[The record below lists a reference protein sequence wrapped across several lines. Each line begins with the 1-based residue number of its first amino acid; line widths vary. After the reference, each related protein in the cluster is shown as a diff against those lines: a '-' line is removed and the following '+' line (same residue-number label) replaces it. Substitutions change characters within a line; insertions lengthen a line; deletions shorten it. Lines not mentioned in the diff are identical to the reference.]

1 MPNLHF
7 AELINRMT
15 CFDNERGVSMLNRTC
30 FLRIALPLLIFVSL
44 LSLVGCNQP
53 QNHITETDQTKTDQ
67 TKPDWTKPDW
77 ENPDVVGI
85 NKEPGHCTLV
95 PYSDIET
102 AIKAERKAS
111 RFYKSLNGNWKFHWV
126 RKPADRPLDFYESG
140 YDVSTWGQIPVPSNW
155 QMHGYGIPIYLNVP
169 YPFPPNPPYI
179 PHDYNPVGSYRRGFT
194 ISEEWKGRQIFLHF
208 DGVKSAFYVWVNGEK
223 VGYSQDSMTPA
234 EFNITK
240 YLKSGENI
248 LAVEVYRWSDGSYLE
263 DQDMWRLSGIYRN
276 VYLFATPQVHIRDF
290 FVRTDLD
297 ESYTDATLMIRPKIT
312 NFTDESLEG
321 WTIEAQLYDP
331 ETEPVLG
338 QPLSRTVSSIIDEKY
353 PQRDNVKFALL
364 EHKVSNPK
372 KWSAEFP
379 NLYTLVL
386 TLKDAEGKTIEAESC
401 RVGFRKVEIKDG
413 QLLINGRAI
422 KLFGVNRHEHDP
434 DHGRAIPVNRMI
446 QDIKLLK
453 QHNINAVRTSH
464 YPDDPTWYDLCDHYG
479 IYLIDEA
486 NLESHGLKGYLSNV
500 AGWHNAF
507 VERAIRMVER
517 DKNHPSVI
525 FWSLGNET
533 GCGPNHAAMSA
544 WIKEYDPTRPIHY
557 EGAVGDPVDYPY
569 VDMIS
574 RMYARIPQIIRLATD
589 PNDNRPMVLCEYAH
603 AMGNSVGNLK
613 EYWDAIRSHKR
624 LIGGFIW
631 DWADQGLRKKSPDGK
646 EFWAY
651 GGDFGDTPNDGN
663 FCCNGLV
670 QPDRKPNPSLY
681 EVKKVYQRIHV
692 LPVDIL
698 AGKFRIYNEY
708 DFLNLDFADI
718 RCELV
723 ADGLVIKKGTLPKL
737 SIPAG
742 AQRNIQLD
750 FEKPDFQPGAEY
762 WIKIIFTLAA
772 DTSWA
777 KKGHIL
783 AWDQFKIPFDVPP
796 TPVVDPNTIP
806 SLTLKQ
812 DSQKIIVSGSDFE
825 LVFGKDSGALE
836 SFDFN
841 GKQLIASAL
850 VPNFWRVPID
860 NDEGNGMPKRL
871 GIWRNAGPN
880 RTVNTVNAKQVKPQI
895 VRITTESAIPVGT
908 NSTYKTIYTV
918 YGNGDIIIDSTFTP
932 AGDNL
937 PDLPRFG
944 MQMAVPGRFN
954 NLTWLGRGPQ
964 ENYWDRKT
972 GAAFGLYSGNVNNL
986 IHLYVRP
993 QENGNRSDVRWM
1005 ALTAPEGVGLVA
1017 VGMPTIDVSA
1027 WPFTMQELEKAKH
1040 IHELPHRDTI
1050 TVNLDYKQMGVGGDD
1065 SWGARTHPEY
1075 TLPAKSYHYRLRL
1088 MPYAPTLG
1096 DILKLTR
1103 RDFPELQ

>member
-1 MPNLHF
+1 
-7 AELINRMT
+7 MT
-15 CFDNERGVSMLNRTC
+15 RLDNERSVSMLNRTF
-30 FLRIALPLLIFVSL
+30 FLHRALPLLIFVSL
-44 LSLVGCNQP
+44 MSLIGCNQL
-53 QNHITETDQTKTDQ
+53 QNYTTEMDLTN
-67 TKPDWTKPDW
+67 PDW

-102 AIKAERKAS
+102 AIKAERNAS

-126 RKPADRPLDFYESG
+126 RKPADRPRDFYKPE
-140 YDVSTWGQIPVPSNW
+140 YNVSTWDEIPVPSNW

-179 PHDYNPVGSYRRGFT
+179 PHDYNPVSSYRKGFT
-194 ISEEWKGRQIFLHF
+194 ISEEWKDRQIFLHF
-208 DGVKSAFYVWVNGEK
+208 DGVKSAFYVWVNGQK

-290 FVRTDLD
+290 FIRTDLD
-297 ESYTDATLMIRPKIT
+297 DHYIDANLMIRPKLT
-312 NFTDESLEG
+312 NYTNSELKG
-321 WTIEAQLYDP
+321 WTVEAQLYDP
-331 ETEPVLG
+331 ETKPVLA
-338 QPLSRTVSSIIDEKY
+338 QPLSRSASSIINEEY

-364 EHKVSNPK
+364 EAKVSNPQ
-372 KWSAEFP
+372 KWSAETP
-379 NLYTLVL
+379 RLYTFVL
-386 TLKDAEGKTIEAESC
+386 TLKDAAGQVVEIVSC
-401 RVGFRKVEIKDG
+401 RIGFREIEIKDG
-413 QLLINGRAI
+413 QLFVNGKSI

-434 DHGRAIPVNRMI
+434 DHGRAIPVTRMI

-464 YPDDPTWYDLCDHYG
+464 YPDDPTWYDLCDQYG

-557 EGAVGDPVDYPY
+557 EGAAGDPVDYPY

-574 RMYARIPQIIRLATD
+574 RMYARIPEIIRLATD
-589 PNDNRPMVLCEYAH
+589 PIDDRPMVLCEYAH

-631 DWADQGLRKKSPDGK
+631 DWADQGLRKKSPEGK

-651 GGDFGDTPNDGN
+651 GGDFGDKPNDGN

-698 AGKFRIYNEY
+698 SGKYRIYNEY
-708 DFLNLDFADI
+708 DFLDLDIADI
-718 RCELV
+718 KCELI
-723 ADGLVIKKGTLPKL
+723 ADGRVIKKGTLPEL
-737 SIPAG
+737 SLPAG
-742 AQRNIQLD
+742 AQRNIQVN
-750 FEKPDFQPGAEY
+750 FEKPEFQPGAEY
-762 WIKIIFTLAA
+762 WIKIVFTLAA

-777 KKGHIL
+777 KRGHIL

-806 SLTLKQ
+806 SLTLKE
-812 DSQKIIVSGSDFE
+812 DSQKIVVSGDDFE
-825 LVFGKDSGALE
+825 LMFGKDSGALE

-860 NDEGNGMPKRL
+860 NDEGNDMPKRL
-871 GIWRNAGPN
+871 GVWRNVVPN
-880 RTVNTVNAKQVKPQI
+880 RTINTINAEQIKPQI
-895 VRITTESAIPVGT
+895 VRVTTEASIPVGT
-908 NSTYKTIYTV
+908 NSTQKIIYTV
-918 YGNGDIIIDSTFTP
+918 YGNGDIITDSTFTP
-932 AGDNL
+932 VGDNL

-944 MQMAVPGRFN
+944 MQMTVPGRFN
-954 NLTWLGRGPQ
+954 KLTWLGRGPH
-964 ENYWDRKT
+964 ETYWDRKI
-972 GAAFGLYSGNVNNL
+972 GAAFGLYSGHVNE
-986 IHLYVRP
+986 HVHRYVRP
-993 QENGNRSDVRWM
+993 QENGNKSDVRWM
-1005 ALTAPEGVGLVA
+1005 ALTDREGVGLVV

-1027 WPFTMQELEKAKH
+1027 WPFTMQDLEKAKH
-1040 IHELPHRDTI
+1040 IHELPQRDTI

-1096 DILKLTR
+1096 DILNLTR
-1103 RDFPELQ
+1103 RDFPEL

>member
-1 MPNLHF
+1 
-7 AELINRMT
+7 
-15 CFDNERGVSMLNRTC
+15 MLNRTC
-30 FLRIALPLLIFVSL
+30 FLHIALPLLIFVSL
-44 LSLVGCNQP
+44 LSLIGCNQL
-53 QNHITETDQTKTDQ
+53 QNHTIETGL
-67 TKPDWTKPDW
+67 TKPDW

-85 NKEPGHCTLV
+85 NKEPGHCTLI

-126 RKPADRPLDFYESG
+126 SKPAGRPLNFYESS
-140 YDVSTWGQIPVPSNW
+140 YDVSTWDEIPVPSNW
-155 QMHGYGIPIYLNVP
+155 QMHGYGIPIYLNVR

-179 PHDYNPVGSYRRGFT
+179 PHDYNPVGSYRRWFT
-194 ISEEWKGRQIFLHF
+194 ISDEWKGRQIFLHF
-208 DGVKSAFYVWVNGEK
+208 DGVKSAFYVWVNGQK

-240 YLKSGENI
+240 YLKSGENT

-297 ESYTDATLMIRPKIT
+297 DSYIDVTLMIRPKLT
-312 NFTDESLEG
+312 NYTDSELKG
-321 WTIEAQLYDP
+321 WTVEAQLYDP
-331 ETEPVLG
+331 ETKPVLAN
-338 QPLSRTVSSIIDEKY
+338 PLSKNASSIINEEY

-364 EHKVSNPK
+364 EAKVRNPQ

-386 TLKDAEGKTIEAESC
+386 TLKNAEGKTIEVESC
-401 RVGFRKVEIKDG
+401 RVGFRKVEIREG
-413 QLLINGRAI
+413 QLFVNGQSI

-434 DHGRAIPVNRMI
+434 DHGRAVPTSRMI

-464 YPDDPTWYDLCDHYG
+464 YPDDPTWYDLCDQYG

-486 NLESHGLKGYLSNV
+486 NLESHGLKGYFSNV
-500 AGWHNAF
+500 AGWHSAF
-507 VERAIRMVER
+507 MERAIRMVER

-525 FWSLGNET
+525 FWSLGNES

-544 WIKEYDPTRPIHY
+544 WTKEYDPTRPIHY
-557 EGAVGDPVDYPY
+557 EGAAGDPVDYPY

-574 RMYARIPQIIRLATD
+574 RMYARIPEIIRLATN
-589 PNDNRPMVLCEYAH
+589 PNDIRPMVLCEYAH

-646 EFWAY
+646 QFWAY
-651 GGDFGDTPNDGN
+651 GGDFGDKPNDGN

-698 AGKFRIYNEY
+698 SGKFRIYNEY

-718 RCELV
+718 RCELS
-723 ADGLVIKKGTLPKL
+723 ADGRVIQKGTLPKL
-737 SIPAG
+737 PLAPG
-742 AQRNIQLD
+742 DQRNLQLN
-750 FEKPDFQPGAEY
+750 FNKTNIQPGAEY
-762 WIKIIFTLAA
+762 WIKITFSLAA

-777 KKGHIL
+777 KQGHIL

-796 TPVVDPNTIP
+796 TPVVDPNKIP

-812 DSQKIIVSGSDFE
+812 DSQKIVISGSDFE
-825 LVFGKDSGALE
+825 LMFGKDSGALE

-841 GKQLIASAL
+841 GKQLIASAP

-860 NDEGNGMPKRL
+860 NDEGNDMPKRL
-871 GIWRNAGPN
+871 GVWRNAGPN
-880 RTVNTVNAKQVKPQI
+880 RTINTVNAKQIKPQI
-895 VRITTESAIPVGT
+895 VRITTEAAIPVGT

-932 AGDNL
+932 VGDNL

-954 NLTWLGRGPQ
+954 KLTWLGRGPH
-964 ENYWDRKT
+964 ETYWDRKT
-972 GAAFGLYSGNVNNL
+972 GATFGLYSGHVNE
-986 IHLYVRP
+986 HVHRYVRP
-993 QENGNRSDVRWM
+993 QENGNKSDVRWM
-1005 ALTAPEGVGLVA
+1005 ALTDREGVGLVA
-1017 VGMPTIDVSA
+1017 IGTPTIDISA
-1027 WPFTMQELEKAKH
+1027 WCFTMRDLEKAKH
-1040 IHELPHRDTI
+1040 IHELPQRDII

-1088 MPYAPTLG
+1088 IPYAPTLG
-1096 DILKLTR
+1096 DILNLTR
-1103 RDFPELQ
+1103 RDFPELREEEK

>member
-1 MPNLHF
+1 
-7 AELINRMT
+7 
-15 CFDNERGVSMLNRTC
+15 MLNRK
-30 FLRIALPLLIFVSL
+30 RILPKSSCLLVLAALLN
-44 LSLVGCNQP
+44 LVGCNQL
-53 QNHITETDQTKTDQ
+53 QNNLAQADL
-67 TKPDWTKPDW
+67 TKPDW
-77 ENPDVVGI
+77 ENPDIVGI
-85 NKEPGHCTLV
+85 NKEPGHCTLI

-102 AIKAERKAS
+102 ALKVDREAS
-111 RFYKSLNGNWKFHWV
+111 RFYRSLNGNWKFYWV
-126 RKPADRPLDFYESG
+126 RKPADRPVDFYKPG
-140 YDVSTWGQIPVPSNW
+140 YDISNWDLIPVPSNW

-179 PHDYNPVGSYRRGFT
+179 PHDYNPVGSYRRRFT
-194 ISEEWKGRQIFLHF
+194 IPDEWKERQIFLHF
-208 DGVKSAFYVWVNGEK
+208 DGVKSAFYVWMNGK
-223 VGYSQDSMTPA
+223 NVGYSQDSMTPA

-240 YLKSGENI
+240 YLKSGENT

-312 NFTDESLEG
+312 SFTDQNLEG

-331 ETEPVLG
+331 ETAPVLSE
-338 QPLSRTVSSIIDEKY
+338 PLSRTISSIIGEKY

-364 EHKVSNPK
+364 EAKVGNPQ

-386 TLKDAEGKTIEAESC
+386 TLKNVEGETIEAESC

-413 QLLINGRAI
+413 QLFVNGRSI

-434 DHGRAIPVNRMI
+434 DHGRAIPVSRMI

-464 YPDDPTWYDLCDHYG
+464 YPDDPTWYDLCDQYG

-557 EGAVGDPVDYPY
+557 EGAAGNPVDYPY

-589 PNDNRPMVLCEYAH
+589 PIDDRPMVLCEYAH

-631 DWADQGLRKKSPDGK
+631 DWADQGLRKKDPNGK

-651 GGDFGDTPNDGN
+651 GGDFGDKPNDGN

-698 AGKFRIYNEY
+698 DGKFRIINEY
-708 DFLNLDFADI
+708 DFLNLDSTDI
-718 RCELV
+718 RCEV
-723 ADGLVIKKGTLPKL
+723 SADGRVIQTGTLPKL
-737 SIPAG
+737 PLPPG
-742 AQRNIQLD
+742 AQRNLQINFNKTNL
-750 FEKPDFQPGAEY
+750 QPGVEY

-777 KKGHIL
+777 RQGHIL
-783 AWDQFKIPFDVPP
+783 AWEQFKIPFEVPP
-796 TPVVDPNTIP
+796 APVVDPNTIP
-806 SLTLKQ
+806 ALTLKE
-812 DSQKIIVSGSDFE
+812 DPEKITVSGDDFE
-825 LVFGKDSGALE
+825 LTFGKKSGALE
-836 SFDFN
+836 SFLFN
-841 GKQLIASAL
+841 EKQLVASAL
-850 VPNFWRVPID
+850 VPNFWRVPTD
-860 NDEGNGMPKRL
+860 NDEGNRMPKRL
-871 GIWRNAGPN
+871 GAWRNAGPD
-880 RTVNTVNAKQVKPQI
+880 RTVNTVEARQLTPQV
-895 VRITTESAIPVGT
+895 VHITAEASIPVGT

-932 AGDNL
+932 VGDSL

-944 MQMAVPGRFN
+944 MQMAVPAQFN
-954 NLTWLGRGPQ
+954 KLTWFGRGPH
-964 ENYWDRKT
+964 ETYWDRKT
-972 GAAFGLYSGNVNNL
+972 GAAFGLYSGSVNRL
-986 IHLYVRP
+986 IHRYVRP

-1005 ALTAPEGVGLVA
+1005 ALTDREGVGLVA

-1027 WPFTMQELEKAKH
+1027 WPFTMQDLEKGKH
-1040 IHELPHRDTI
+1040 IHEPPQGDTI

-1075 TLPAKSYHYRLRL
+1075 TLPARPYQYRLRL
-1088 MPYAPTLG
+1088 MPYTPKLG
-1096 DILKLTR
+1096 NILKLTR
-1103 RDFPELQ
+1103 RSLPEL

>member
-1 MPNLHF
+1 MPNLNF
-7 AELINRMT
+7 AELINRVT
-15 CFDNERGVSMLNRTC
+15 YFDKERSVSMLNRTC
-30 FLRIALPLLIFVSL
+30 FLHIALPLLIFVSL
-44 LSLVGCNQP
+44 LSLIGCNQP
-53 QNHITETDQTKTDQ
+53 QNHITETDLTKTD
-67 TKPDWTKPDW
+67 WAKPDW

-95 PYSDIET
+95 PYPDIET
-102 AIKAERKAS
+102 AIKADRKAS
-111 RFYKSLNGNWKFHWV
+111 GFYKSLNGNWKFHWV
-126 RKPADRPLDFYESG
+126 SKPADRPLNFYESS
-140 YDVSTWGQIPVPSNW
+140 YDVSAWDEIPVPSNW

-194 ISEEWKGRQIFLHF
+194 ISEEWTNRQIFLHF
-208 DGVKSAFYVWVNGEK
+208 DGVKSAFYVWVNGQK

-234 EFNITK
+234 EFNITQ

-297 ESYTDATLMIRPKIT
+297 ESYIDATLMIRPKIT
-312 NFTDESLEG
+312 NFTDQSLEG

-331 ETEPVLG
+331 ETEPVLA

-364 EHKVSNPK
+364 EAKVSNPQ

-413 QLLINGRAI
+413 QLFVNGRSI

-434 DHGRAIPVNRMI
+434 DHGRAIPVSRMI

-464 YPDDPTWYDLCDHYG
+464 YPDDPTWYDLCDQYG

-574 RMYARIPQIIRLATD
+574 RMYARIPEIIRLATD

-646 EFWAY
+646 YFWAY
-651 GGDFGDTPNDGN
+651 GGDFGDKPNDGN

-670 QPDRKPNPSLY
+670 QPDRKSNPSLY
-681 EVKKVYQRIHV
+681 EVKKVYQRFHV

-698 AGKFRIYNEY
+698 AGKFRILNEY

-723 ADGLVIKKGTLPKL
+723 ADGRVINKGTLPKL
-737 SIPAG
+737 SLPAR

-750 FEKPDFQPGAEY
+750 FKKPDFQPGAEY
-762 WIKIIFTLAA
+762 WIKIIFSLAA

-783 AWDQFKIPFDVPP
+783 AWDQFKIPFDVPQA
-796 TPVVDPNTIP
+796 PVVDPNAIP

-812 DSQKIIVSGSDFE
+812 DSEKIVVSGSDFE

-841 GKQLIASAL
+841 GKQLVASAL
-850 VPNFWRVPID
+850 IPNFWRVPID
-860 NDEGNGMPKRL
+860 NDEGNDMPKRL

-880 RTVNTVNAKQVKPQI
+880 RTINTVNAKQVKPQI
-895 VRITTESAIPVGT
+895 VRVTTEAAIRVGT
-908 NSTYKTIYTV
+908 NSTHKTIYTV

-932 AGDNL
+932 VGDNL

-954 NLTWLGRGPQ
+954 KFTWLGRGPH
-964 ENYWDRKT
+964 ETYWDRKT
-972 GAAFGLYSGNVNNL
+972 GAAFGLYSGHVNNI
-986 IHLYVRP
+986 IHRYVRP

-1005 ALTAPEGVGLVA
+1005 ALTDREGVGLVA
-1017 VGMPTIDVSA
+1017 VGMPAIDVSA
-1027 WPFTMQELEKAKH
+1027 WPFTMQDLEKAKH
-1040 IHELPHRDTI
+1040 IHELPQRDTI

-1065 SWGARTHPEY
+1065 SWGARTHSEY